1 MAIGVYTGNFGT
13 KEITHLL
20 KRCLFGAKRSEINS
34 FLGLNISNAV
44 DILLQDNP
52 LPNPPV
58 NNYNDTTYTDA
69 AVLRG
74 QTWVNAALADGT
86 TNAKRIA
93 SFKSW
98 WILQM
103 VNQSVSL
110 REKMVL
116 FWHNHFA
123 TEADVVSDA
132 RYLYKHNNLL
142 RSSAFGNFKTLVKQI
157 TLDPAMLR
165 YLNGYLNT
173 KTAPDENYARELQEL
188 FTLGKGPNSNY
199 TENDVKAAAKLLTGY
214 RLDSVAI
221 NSFFD
226 STKHDTTD
234 KQFSSFYNNKIIK
247 GRVGADG
254 AVELDE
260 LIDMIFAQQEVGLHF
275 CRKLYRFFVYYD
287 IDSTTENQ
295 VIVPLAEILRKNN
308 YEIKPVL
315 KALFTSEHFFLA
327 QNRSCNIKSPIDF
340 IVGLCREYEL
350 VFPTETDIE
359 NHYFMGDYLRST
371 AATIQQNLA
380 DPPNVSGWDAYYQF
394 PQFYELWINSDTLP
408 KRNAFTDRMI
418 NTGYTR
424 NGKKL
429 MIDAIAYTS
438 QFSKP
443 ENPNLLINDALAH
456 LYTIEV
462 SLETKNFLKSI
473 LLSNQVTDNYWTDA
487 WNNYKQDPTNATRL
501 NIVATRLK
509 EFYKYIMNLEEYQL
523 S

>member
-1 MAIGVYTGNFGT
+1 MAIDVYAGTFGS

-20 KRCLFGAKRSEINS
+20 KRCLFGVKRAEINS
-34 FLGLNISNAV
+34 FLGQSVSTVV
-44 DILLQDNP
+44 DTLLQDIS

-58 NNYNDTTYTDA
+58 NNYNDTSYTDPGI
-69 AVLRG
+69 LRG
-74 QTWVNAALADGT
+74 QTWVTAPLGDGT
-86 TNAKRIA
+86 ANSRRIT
-93 SFKSW
+93 SLKSW

-103 VNQSVSL
+103 LNQSTSL

-123 TEADVVSDA
+123 TEADVISDA

-142 RSSAFGNFKTLVKQI
+142 RTSAFGNFKTLIKQI

-173 KTAPDENYARELQEL
+173 KTAPDENYGRELQEL

-214 RLDSVAI
+214 RLDATAI

-234 KQFSSFYNNKIIK
+234 KQFSSFYGNKIIK
-247 GRVGADG
+247 GRTGVDG
-254 AVELDE
+254 AKELDD
-260 LIDMIFAQQEVGLHF
+260 LIDMIFAQQEVSLHL
-275 CRKLYRFFVYYD
+275 CRNLYRFFVYYEVD
-287 IDSTTENQ
+287 ATVELQ
-295 VIVPLAEILRKNN
+295 VIVPLAEILRNNN

-315 KALFTSEHFFLA
+315 KALFTSNHFFLS
-327 QNRSCNIKSPIDF
+327 QTRSCHIKAPIDF
-340 IVGLCREYEL
+340 MVGLCREYEL
-350 VFPTETDIE
+350 VFPPETDIE
-359 NHYFMGDYLRST
+359 NYYFMGDYLRST

-380 DPPNVSGWDAYYQF
+380 DPPNVSGWEAYYQA
-394 PQFYELWINSDTLP
+394 PQFYEIWINSDTLP

-429 MIDAIAYTS
+429 MIDAVGYTN
-438 QFSKP
+438 QFTKP
-443 ENPNLLINDALAH
+443 EDPNLLINDALAH
-456 LYTIEV
+456 LYTIDV
-462 SLETKNFLKSI
+462 STETKIFLKSI
-473 LLSNQVTDNYWTDA
+473 LLSNQTQDYYWTDA
-487 WNNYKQDPTNATRL
+487 WNSYKMDPANTGRL
-501 NIVATRLK
+501 TIVSTRLK
-509 EFYKYIMNLEEYQL
+509 QFYKYIMNLEEYQL